1 MTLPSPLRSLRARL
15 AVIVMLAMTALVA
28 FLVYQAIQ
36 DRADEEEQVHEDL
49 RRLAVFA
56 AHAERERFEATEN
69 LLELATSAE
78 SFRNMARDP
87 NNPEYLDACTRSLF
101 TLDQILPGIRSTLY
115 DTSGS
120 VLCSSRAAEPGE
132 FSADDKLW
140 FKTAVQRQAFA
151 TGGYETHPQTG
162 EPGLAFGMPIRNL
175 SGNVVAYV
183 SALLQVTESSELLEG
198 NNLPKTGRI
207 SIIDQ
212 DGLVIDSSD
221 FPTGQEL
228 AWFPPAFGSLGTYL
242 DGIVLEGEGR
252 TGAGVRIT
260 DSDDALVGVVVSG
273 ETDALVDP
281 LLESLWDDLLPVAIV
296 TLLTLVAVWLLSQQW
311 IARPVAALV
320 STTGKVSEG
329 NLSARAEVPGRVT
342 EFDRLAEAFNDMA
355 ANRERASQ
363 AKDEF
368 LGLVSHEL
376 KTPITTTLGNA
387 EILRFR
393 GERLDP
399 ELRQTAL
406 DDIHESALRL
416 AAIIDNLL
424 VLARLERGVALDSEP
439 LALMRMAQIATEQ
452 QLRRDPG
459 RRVIVRGDNT
469 IMALGGETYV
479 EQVMQ
484 NLIANALK
492 YSPSDTPVEVVV
504 GDDGGMAVVRVL
516 DRGPGIEESEREAI
530 FQPFYRS
537 ERTAHAAA
545 GVGIGLSVCL
555 RLVEAMGGALWYSAR
570 PDGGGE
576 FAFSLPLVP
585 EDAPR
590 VMEDEPLAVT
600 A

>member
-1 MTLPSPLRSLRARL
+1 
-15 AVIVMLAMTALVA
+15 
-28 FLVYQAIQ
+28 
-36 DRADEEEQVHEDL
+36 
-49 RRLAVFA
+49 
-56 AHAERERFEATEN
+56 
-69 LLELATSAE
+69 
-78 SFRNMARDP
+78 
-87 NNPEYLDACTRSLF
+87 
-101 TLDQILPGIRSTLY
+101 
-115 DTSGS
+115 
-120 VLCSSRAAEPGE
+120 
-132 FSADDKLW
+132 
-140 FKTAVQRQAFA
+140 
-151 TGGYETHPQTG
+151 
-162 EPGLAFGMPIRNL
+162 
-175 SGNVVAYV
+175 
-183 SALLQVTESSELLEG
+183 
-198 NNLPKTGRI
+198 
-207 SIIDQ
+207 
-212 DGLVIDSSD
+212 
-221 FPTGQEL
+221 
-228 AWFPPAFGSLGTYL
+228 
-242 DGIVLEGEGR
+242 
-252 TGAGVRIT
+252 
-260 DSDDALVGVVVSG
+260 VVSG
-273 ETDALVDP
+273 ETNALVDP

-320 STTGKVSEG
+320 STTGKLAEG
-329 NLSARAEVPGRVT
+329 NLGARVEVPGRVT
-342 EFDRLAEAFNDMA
+342 EFDWLAAAFNEMA
-355 ANRERASQ
+355 DNRERASQ
-363 AKDEF
+363 SKDEF
-368 LGLVSHEL
+368 LGLISHEL

-399 ELRQTAL
+399 DLRQTAL

-452 QLRRDPG
+452 QLRRDPD

-492 YSPSDTPVEVVV
+492 YSPSDTPVDVVV

-516 DRGPGIEESEREAI
+516 DRGPGIEETEREAI

-537 ERTAHAAA
+537 DRTAHAAA